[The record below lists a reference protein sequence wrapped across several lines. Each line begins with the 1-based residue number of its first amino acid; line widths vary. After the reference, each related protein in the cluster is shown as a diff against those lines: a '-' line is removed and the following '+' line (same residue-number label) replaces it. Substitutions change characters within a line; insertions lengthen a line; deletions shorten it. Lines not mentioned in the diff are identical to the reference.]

1 MSYRRYTDVSDW
13 MQHIVDPE
21 DGHSHD
27 KTLKIRSQQ
36 ERQTRTMQLSR
47 EGKLGESC
55 MKAGSGTLKG

>member
-1 MSYRRYTDVSDW
+1 MAYRRYTDVSDW
-13 MQHIVDPE
+13 IQHIVDPE

-47 EGKLGESC
+47 EGKLENS
-55 MKAGSGTLKG
+55 A